1 MKVVCVRNKDWTGHY
16 RKLEVNKIYEAVL
29 IDDNYIFIK
38 ELNFKFR
45 HESKTFIIIITK
57 QEETVKIEEKNFD
70 FFFLDVK

>member
-38 ELNFKFR
+38 ELNFKFTL
-45 HESKTFIIIITK
+45 SKWFVSL
-57 QEETVKIEEKNFD
+57 EEFRSNTINQIFN
-70 FFFLDVK
+70 